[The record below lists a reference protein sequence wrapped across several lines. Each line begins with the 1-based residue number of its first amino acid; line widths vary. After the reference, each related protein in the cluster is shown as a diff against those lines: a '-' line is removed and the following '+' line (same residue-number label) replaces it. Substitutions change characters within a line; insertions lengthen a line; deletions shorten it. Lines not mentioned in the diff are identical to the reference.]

1 MQSPPS
7 SVLVSINGFD
17 IHYYGLIMF
26 CAIAAGIFVMR
37 TIAKKFYKDVDTEII
52 VDILPVIIL
61 SSILG
66 ARLYYVFM
74 DWPYFS
80 RHAPEILALWH
91 GGMSIHGG
99 ILGGVISGLI
109 YSKIKNINF
118 LKYSDIF
125 AYGLCVGQAIG
136 RFGNYFNCEAF
147 GKPCSIPFIKLFIPA
162 AYRPCGYENFEYFHP
177 TFLYES
183 IWDILVFF
191 VLLFVIRKICPR
203 KIRDKEQSD
212 VNEFWECHIEKV
224 SSDGSKARGGNCDTR
239 LEKNTKDGVIFF
251 AYLILYSAGRIFI
264 ETCRLDSVRNF
275 YGIEVAHIASAVMIL
290 IGIIGLLVICQ
301 KKRQDS

>member
-109 YSKIKNINF
+109 YSKIKNYEVIYEAGTIFSRSNNTSQTIDF
-118 LKYSDIF
+118 QYNTSSSTTKEIDFNLSGTLAMKASGKIDSISASLDRSIRSDIGF
-125 AYGLCVGQAIG
+125 RNNVTFEEEMDFQLQIPPRKKISLIVKG
-136 RFGNYFNCEAF
+136 RATLSSGAHKYYFLGICLN
-147 GKPCSIPFIKLFIPA
+147 K
-162 AYRPCGYENFEYFHP
+162 GYWEYVDIINEYYE
-177 TFLYES
+177 LYEEE
-183 IWDILVFF
+183 I
-191 VLLFVIRKICPR
+191 
-203 KIRDKEQSD
+203 
-212 VNEFWECHIEKV
+212 
-224 SSDGSKARGGNCDTR
+224 
-239 LEKNTKDGVIFF
+239 
-251 AYLILYSAGRIFI
+251 Y
-264 ETCRLDSVRNF
+264 
-275 YGIEVAHIASAVMIL
+275 
-290 IGIIGLLVICQ
+290 
-301 KKRQDS
+301 